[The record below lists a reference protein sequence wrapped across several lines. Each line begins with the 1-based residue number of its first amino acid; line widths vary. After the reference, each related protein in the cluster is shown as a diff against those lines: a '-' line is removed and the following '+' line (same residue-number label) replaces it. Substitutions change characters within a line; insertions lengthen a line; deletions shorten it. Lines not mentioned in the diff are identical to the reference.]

1 MVRRSRDEQTRAAV
15 RSEQWEATMIGLRAA
30 DILRQRFAGFYAAH
44 VAGLK
49 SHPTH
54 FVGIIQALFSLV
66 EACGVELP
74 DFLDIR
80 TEPHNPA
87 AALVALPTHLKR
99 DEDAL
104 AALDECRW
112 ALEAFHPIVYG
123 LTHEI
128 EPLFDGGRQNL
139 LLLLLWVLAD
149 QTTWSPGAADIQ
161 DVIDYALSSLSAERQ
176 AFAERIVCLRDQRW
190 PRDLP
195 MDELARQLDQV
206 IYRELNL
213 GKALRYAFATTGLQF
228 ADLSLEE
235 LDEMGWTGM
244 DWYSVDF
251 ATIAAEQAEA
261 RDFLQHYYDLDNLVS
276 AQPEVFDEV
285 VALLTEAVARLETP
299 PPAST

>member
-1 MVRRSRDEQTRAAV
+1 MIRRSRDEQTRAAV

-30 DILRQRFAGFYAAH
+30 DILRQRFADFYAAH

-54 FVGIIQALFSLV
+54 FVGIVQALFSLV
-66 EACGVELP
+66 EACGVGLP

-87 AALVALPTHLKR
+87 AALVALPTHLTR

-123 LTHEI
+123 LTHET

-161 DVIDYALSSLSAERQ
+161 DVIDYALSELSAERQ
-176 AFAERIVCLRDQRW
+176 AFAERIVRLRDQRW
-190 PRDLP
+190 PGDLP

-213 GKALRYAFATTGLQF
+213 GKALRYAFAATGLQF

-235 LDEMGWTGM
+235 LDEMGSTGM

-285 VALLTEAVARLETP
+285 VALLTEVVARLGAE
-299 PPAST
+299 PPASA

>member
-30 DILRQRFAGFYAAH
+30 DILRQRFADFYAAH
-44 VAGLK
+44 VAGLT
-49 SHPTH
+49 SQPAH
-54 FVGIIQALFSLV
+54 FIGIIQALFSLV

-87 AALVALPTHLKR
+87 GSLFALPTHLKR

-123 LTHEI
+123 LTREI

-149 QTTWSPGAADIQ
+149 QTNWSPGAADIQ
-161 DVIDYALSSLSAERQ
+161 DVIDYALSELSAERQ
-176 AFAERIVCLRDQRW
+176 AFAERIVRLRDQRW
-190 PRDLP
+190 PGDLP

-213 GKALRYAFATTGLQF
+213 GKALRYAFAATGLQF

-251 ATIAAEQAEA
+251 TTIAAEQTDA

-276 AQPEVFDEV
+276 TQPEVFDEV
-285 VALLTEAVARLETP
+285 LALLTEAVARLETP
-299 PPAST
+299 PPTST

>member
-1 MVRRSRDEQTRAAV
+1 
-15 RSEQWEATMIGLRAA
+15 MIGLRAA
-30 DILRQRFAGFYAAH
+30 DILRQRFADFYAAH
-44 VAGLK
+44 VAGLT
-49 SHPTH
+49 SRPTH
-54 FVGIIQALFSLV
+54 FIGIIQALFSLV

-80 TEPHNPA
+80 TEPHNPT
-87 AALVALPTHLKR
+87 AALFALPAHLKR

-139 LLLLLWVLAD
+139 LLLLLWALAD

-161 DVIDYALSSLSAERQ
+161 DVIDYALSELSAERQ
-176 AFAERIVCLRDQRW
+176 AFAERIVRLRDQRW
-190 PRDLP
+190 PGDRP

-213 GKALRYAFATTGLQF
+213 GKALRYAFAATGLQF
-228 ADLSLEE
+228 ADLSMEE

-251 ATIAAEQAEA
+251 TTIAAEQAEA

-276 AQPEVFDEV
+276 TQPEVFDEV
-285 VALLTEAVARLETP
+285 LALLSDAVARVGAE

>member
-1 MVRRSRDEQTRAAV
+1 MKT
-15 RSEQWEATMIGLRAA
+15 
-30 DILRQRFAGFYAAH
+30 
-44 VAGLK
+44 
-49 SHPTH
+49 
-54 FVGIIQALFSLV
+54 
-66 EACGVELP
+66 
-74 DFLDIR
+74 
-80 TEPHNPA
+80 
-87 AALVALPTHLKR
+87 
-99 DEDAL
+99 
-104 AALDECRW
+104 
-112 ALEAFHPIVYG
+112 
-123 LTHEI
+123 
-128 EPLFDGGRQNL
+128 PLFDGGRQNL

-161 DVIDYALSSLSAERQ
+161 DVIDYALSELSAERQ
-176 AFAERIVCLRDQRW
+176 AFAERIVRLRDQRW
-190 PRDLP
+190 PGDLP

-213 GKALRYAFATTGLQF
+213 GKALRYAFAATGLQF

-251 ATIAAEQAEA
+251 ASIAAEQVEA

-299 PPAST
+299 PPTSA